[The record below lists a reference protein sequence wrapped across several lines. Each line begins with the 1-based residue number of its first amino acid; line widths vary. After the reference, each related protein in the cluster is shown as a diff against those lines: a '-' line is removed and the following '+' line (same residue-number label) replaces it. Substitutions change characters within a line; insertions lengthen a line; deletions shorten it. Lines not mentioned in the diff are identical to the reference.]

1 MNNSQKILKMIS
13 GFIEAGLITSKDLRK
28 EIATSIKF
36 KKEDFVS
43 KLDLVTKNEFII
55 LKKIIEKQQK
65 EINELKKKTKKLKR
79 QKDLNCQTFKL
90 TFR

>member
-65 EINELKKKTKKLKR
+65 EINELKKKQKKLKR
-79 QKDLNCQTFKL
+79 QRDLNCQTLKL